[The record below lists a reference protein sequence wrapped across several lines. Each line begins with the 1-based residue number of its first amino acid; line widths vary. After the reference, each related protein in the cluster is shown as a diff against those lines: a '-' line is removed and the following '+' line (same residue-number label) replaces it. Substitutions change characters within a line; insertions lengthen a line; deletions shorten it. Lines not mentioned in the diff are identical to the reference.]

1 MGAELRPDH
10 MEVVEEDFN
19 DYRRFEIV
27 GQVLLAVRMVRAPPP
42 SFLFFSSWLVLPVN
56 CCVEGLCVVF

>member
-27 GQVLLAVRMVRAPPP
+27 GQVLLAVRMVRA
-42 SFLFFSSWLVLPVN
+42 LFFSSWLVLPVN